1 MRDKP
6 SARASSLF
14 LFSLVM
20 GRETRLSEEGTLIS
34 QALTKFLRYGM
45 RHHRRISRPD
55 GLVWLDIVLDLIP
68 LRPLPTVEDV
78 VRVVETSI
86 GRNGH
91 RMQISRVNGVWW
103 IRARDKQDYH
113 IEPAL
118 LEGSIWNCLLRTPP
132 INPVTYHTHTRRKMD
147 WQQAHPRARQ
157 VALRPTVIRRP
168 ILMPVLRL
176 ARWRLAHY

>member
-6 SARASSLF
+6 SGRASSLF
-14 LFSLVM
+14 LFLLVM
-20 GRETRLSEEGTLIS
+20 GRETRLSEEDTLIS

-55 GLVWLDIVLDLIP
+55 GLVRLDIVLDQIP

-91 RMQISRVNGVWW
+91 RMQISMVNGVWW

-132 INPVTYHTHTRRKMD
+132 INPVTYHTHDGRWIGNRRT
-147 WQQAHPRARQ
+147 PGRG
-157 VALRPTVIRRP
+157 
-168 ILMPVLRL
+168 
-176 ARWRLAHY
+176 RWRFGPQ